1 MQKNIRHK
9 AERKPRCAASIYR
22 SGIDVG
28 GKQRHSG
35 FVALTINESFRTAA
49 DNGNSI
55 TLDVASEEQLDW
67 MSEDPFIPN
76 QTSSMNGPG
85 ESRSAIDETG
95 GALQPDADTTSST
108 TAIVDD
114 NEMLDGVTPS
124 EPISKGLSC
133 PTGNSS
139 ATSNNSNTDT
149 LPTGSVYACDASP
162 ELDTHP
168 SSNLRFLKNIQEALQ
183 NEGKT
188 KRRKSLALAVWE
200 LWYSGNH
207 PQLNDLYISVQSFYP
222 FMINLG
228 EFCPGGLDL
237 SEWLAFYPRYGSREL
252 HFCNRLPAFPK
263 PGEVRF
269 TWKTYTLCGYT
280 IARQKTLSSN
290 MPFSIGCSERELV
303 ASMLLAPDGSSNLRQ
318 CFDPIFTDLQP
329 ILKEQLEALEEEV
342 RRFEEFADLAP
353 FAPEGCSNEDSAA
366 AMIAMVCDRELKARK
381 VLFHE
386 FMLFMDDCF
395 SASAEFSAERALV
408 WAVRLMLYYASPEL
422 KKSVLPSHLTARAL
436 DGCKRVLD
444 MIHSH
449 PRRKPQE
456 PDVGIHGESMFD
468 EWENTHFVN
477 LWVHWIC
484 YDSSFFLHDSLRE
497 SV

>member
-35 FVALTINESFRTAA
+35 FVAPIINESFRTAA
-49 DNGNSI
+49 DNGNST
-55 TLDVASEEQLDW
+55 TLDVATEEQLDW
-67 MSEDPFIPN
+67 MFEVPFIPN
-76 QTSSMNGPG
+76 QTSSTNGPG
-85 ESRSAIDETG
+85 ENRSAIDKTG
-95 GALQPDADTTSST
+95 KALLPDAATTSST
-108 TAIVDD
+108 IAIVDG
-114 NEMLDGVTPS
+114 NEMQDGVAPS
-124 EPISKGLSC
+124 VPISKGLSY
-133 PTGNSS
+133 PASNSS
-139 ATSNNSNTDT
+139 VTSNNSNTDT
-149 LPTGSVYACDASP
+149 LPTGSAYACDASP
-162 ELDTHP
+162 ELTTHP
-168 SSNLRFLKNIQEALQ
+168 SAIRFLKNIQEALQ

-207 PQLNDLYISVQSFYP
+207 PQLNNLYISVQSFYP
-222 FMINLG
+222 FMINLCEFYAS
-228 EFCPGGLDL
+228 EFCPGDLDL
-237 SEWLAFYPRYGSREL
+237 SEWLAFYPRYGSS
-252 HFCNRLPAFPK
+252 NRLPAFPK
-263 PGEVRF
+263 PGDVRF
-269 TWKTYTLCGYT
+269 TWKTYTICGYT
-280 IARQKTLSSN
+280 IARRKTPNSN
-290 MPFSIGCSERELV
+290 VPFSVGRSERELV

-342 RRFEEFADLAP
+342 RRFEEFADLTP
-353 FAPEGCSNEDSAA
+353 FASEGCSDEDSAA
-366 AMIAMVCDRELKARK
+366 AMVAMVCGRELKARG

-386 FMLFMDDCF
+386 FMLAMGDCF
-395 SASAEFSAERALV
+395 SAGAEFSAERALV

-449 PRRKPQE
+449 PRRKSQE
-456 PDVGIHGESMFD
+456 PDAGIHGESMFD
-468 EWENTHFVN
+468 EWENTNFAN

-484 YDSSFFLHDSLRE
+484 YDSGFFLHDSLRE